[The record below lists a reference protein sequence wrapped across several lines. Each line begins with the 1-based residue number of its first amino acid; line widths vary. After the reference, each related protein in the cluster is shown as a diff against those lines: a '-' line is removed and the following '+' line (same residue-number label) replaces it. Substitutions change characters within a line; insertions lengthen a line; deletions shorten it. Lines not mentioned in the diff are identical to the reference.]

1 MAIFDDATGRPR
13 NKFGWVIADAEK
25 LPCTNGFIPDAEFD
39 PFIDYVFECYKGK
52 YPKPKIIK
60 ATLQYLK
67 AVEFFND
74 TKLTW
79 GGGDSID
86 RERVQLIL
94 DKKKEI

>member
-1 MAIFDDATGRPR
+1 MAIFDDGSGRPR

-25 LPCTNGFIPDAEFD
+25 LQCTNGFIPDAEFD

-52 YPKPKIIK
+52 YPKPEIIK

-67 AVEFFND
+67 SVND
-74 TKLTW
+74 TDFTW
-79 GGGDSID
+79 GYGDSID

-94 DKKKEI
+94 DKKEI